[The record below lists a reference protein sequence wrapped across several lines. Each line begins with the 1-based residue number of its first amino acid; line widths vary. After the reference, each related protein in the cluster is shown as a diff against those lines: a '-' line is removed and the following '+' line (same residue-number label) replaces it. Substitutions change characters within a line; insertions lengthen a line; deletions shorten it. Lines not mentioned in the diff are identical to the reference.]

1 MRTASILESG
11 TERLTNSLMRLF
23 NPRKRTL
30 YQLCLSVLLY
40 ATLANAQAPP
50 PQGHRA
56 ADTVGAA
63 PDSQILPPRQS
74 YHFPDGQTWVFSA
87 EWHLINAGTATL
99 KMDSVGGQQR
109 ITARADSSGVVNVLY
124 KVRDQFE
131 ALIDPHTFCS
141 VHLFKHTEEGSR
153 KRETNLTLDYNRHK
167 SVLEEKNLKNNE
179 TKRLENDLPACA
191 TDVISGFYYLSSLPL
206 DPGSTMTFPIN
217 DGKTTQVRAM
227 VDKRE
232 QIKVPAGTFQTVRVS
247 AQAISGPLKGKGDIQ
262 VWFTDDQNHTPVQM
276 KSTLGWGS
284 LLFRLIRLDKQ
295 TP

>member
-1 MRTASILESG
+1 MDPFNSRMRAL
-11 TERLTNSLMRLF
+11 R
-23 NPRKRTL
+23 
-30 YQLCLSVLLY
+30 QVCLSVFLC
-40 ATLANAQAPP
+40 ATLAVAQAPT
-50 PQGHRA
+50 PQPHRGPE
-56 ADTVGAA
+56 TISAA
-63 PDSQILPPRQS
+63 PDAQILPPRQG
-74 YHFPDGQTWVFSA
+74 YHFPNGQTWVFSA

-99 KMDSVGGQQR
+99 KMDSVNGQQR
-109 ITARADSSGVVNVLY
+109 ITAHADSAGVVNALY

-131 ALIDPHTFCS
+131 ALIDPRTFCS

-153 KRETNLTLDYNRHK
+153 RRETNLTLDYIRHK
-167 SVLEEKNLKNNE
+167 STLEEKNLKTNE
-179 TKRLENDLPACA
+179 TKKVENDLPACA
-191 TDVISGFYYLSSLPL
+191 TDVISGFYYLSSLSL

-217 DGKTTQVRAM
+217 DGKTTQVRAV

-247 AQAISGPLKGKGDIQ
+247 AQAISGPLKGKGNIQ

-276 KSTLGWGS
+276 NSTLGWGS